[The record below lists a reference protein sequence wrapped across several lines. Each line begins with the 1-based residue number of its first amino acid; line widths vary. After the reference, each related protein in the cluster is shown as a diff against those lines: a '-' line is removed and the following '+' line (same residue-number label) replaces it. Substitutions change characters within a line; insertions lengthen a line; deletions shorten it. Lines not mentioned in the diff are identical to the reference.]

1 MQKLTLSSS
10 LLLLL
15 FASCSKPDVS
25 EKEIPVSKTV
35 EFRLAQAAD
44 YSGSV
49 YDGIQAEVRLS
60 VSKHVAGTSSSV
72 ILWDTIIP
80 YQSLRVYPTSATPL
94 LISRQFNGIFESKE
108 SIRFSKVVRYKDGLN
123 QISMNALGEDIP
135 ASVSNKLVVVDL

>member
-1 MQKLTLSSS
+1 MKKLTLSSS

-49 YDGIQAEVRLS
+49 YDDIQAEVRLS
-60 VSKHVAGTSSSV
+60 VSKQVAGTSSSV

-80 YQSLRVYPTSATPL
+80 YQSLRVYPASATPL
-94 LISRQFNGIFESKE
+94 LINRQFNGIFESKE

-123 QISMNALGEDIP
+123 QISMNASGEDIP